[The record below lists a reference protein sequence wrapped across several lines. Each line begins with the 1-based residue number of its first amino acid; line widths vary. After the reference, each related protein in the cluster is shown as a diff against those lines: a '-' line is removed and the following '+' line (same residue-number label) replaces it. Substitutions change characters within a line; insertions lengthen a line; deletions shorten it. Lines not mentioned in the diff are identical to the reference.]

1 MTNQVYF
8 ITTNILLMN
17 SKILKILSVVSKTS
31 KNLLHE
37 QWKTKKEIVYKNAR
51 KLHSKLL
58 SIYSNDYNNTT
69 IEEKEKMG
77 AKFTPNNLVIER
89 F

>member
-1 MTNQVYF
+1 M
-8 ITTNILLMN
+8 
-17 SKILKILSVVSKTS
+17 
-31 KNLLHE
+31 
-37 QWKTKKEIVYKNAR
+37 YKNAR